1 MDSKGLFS
9 SRADLSTDSLEAQA
23 SSKDSRIPDILAIT
37 RYLQMETEH
46 PVYTSEKPLGR
57 LTNGIIPTSGGGYVY
72 RKEDSAVEVPVS
84 SGYRVE
90 QRRGPRHEADR
101 GVRIAGGRVGEVIAA
116 DSDQFSTSEG
126 STLPLAYWPHFG
138 GT

>member
-1 MDSKGLFS
+1 M
-9 SRADLSTDSLEAQA
+9 
-23 SSKDSRIPDILAIT
+23 
-37 RYLQMETEH
+37 
-46 PVYTSEKPLGR
+46 
-57 LTNGIIPTSGGGYVY
+57 Y

-84 SGYRVE
+84 SGHRVE
-90 QRRGPRHEADR
+90 QRRGPRHEADG
-101 GVRIAGGRVGEVIAA
+101 GVGIAGGRVGEVIAA